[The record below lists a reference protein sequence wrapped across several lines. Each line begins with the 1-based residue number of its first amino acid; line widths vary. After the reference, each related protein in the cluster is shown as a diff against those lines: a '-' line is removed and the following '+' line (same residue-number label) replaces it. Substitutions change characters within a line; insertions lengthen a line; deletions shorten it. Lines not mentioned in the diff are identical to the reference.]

1 MRDTVRQIVYC
12 GICLQTFQLRRTKE
26 DVREVTDLSC
36 SSLLSRQNKGGFRPA
51 CAVRNFYPLRTCRS
65 SILALA
71 YSIFSPSCQ
80 TPPLP
85 STCACKNPVP
95 ALPFP
100 SPFNMFS
107 RHNDRRALPAPSW
120 RATCRTFTRRRFCAH
135 AMRRSTYE
143 RSRGLPRYMYQLI
156 SA

>member
-26 DVREVTDLSC
+26 DGREVTDLSC
-36 SSLLSRQNKGGFRPA
+36 ISRLSRLNKGGFRPA

-80 TPPLP
+80 TPPIAVHLHLQEFHSRSSIPIAFQYFLLARRP
-85 STCACKNPVP
+85 S
-95 ALPFP
+95 
-100 SPFNMFS
+100 
-107 RHNDRRALPAPSW
+107 RAPS
-120 RATCRTFTRRRFCAH
+120 AKLACHVQDFH
-135 AMRRSTYE
+135 ASAVLC
-143 RSRGLPRYMYQLI
+143 SRDAALDL
-156 SA
+156 